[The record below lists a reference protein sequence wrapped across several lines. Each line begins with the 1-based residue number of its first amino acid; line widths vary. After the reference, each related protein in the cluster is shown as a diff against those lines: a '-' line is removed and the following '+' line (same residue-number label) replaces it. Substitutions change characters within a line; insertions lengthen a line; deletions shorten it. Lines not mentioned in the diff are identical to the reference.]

1 MICGRLAF
9 WAPWMATG
17 SGADERCLLAEVLT
31 KEAAFLFLDL
41 PSFLVERCWREEAAS
56 KATKIAMVAALEA
69 SLSSGFAGKVT
80 RLGARWAKK
89 DLSFEGLAYKGME
102 WATMLSAISGFASV
116 TLWMRGEES
125 SSVLFICFGEWER
138 EDAIGETPTE
148 TTLWDKNDSA

>member
-17 SGADERCLLAEVLT
+17 SGADVRCLLAEVLT

-69 SLSSGFAGKVT
+69 SLSSGFAG

-89 DLSFEGLAYKGME
+89 EVSSEGFAYKGIE
-102 WATMLSAISGFASV
+102 WATMLGAILGVASV
-116 TLWMRGEES
+116 TLWLRREES
-125 SSVLFICFGEWER
+125 SSVLLICFGEWER
-138 EDAIGETPTE
+138 EDAIGKTPTE

>member
-1 MICGRLAF
+1 
-9 WAPWMATG
+9 MAAG
-17 SGADERCLLAEVLT
+17 SGVDVRCLLAEVLT

-69 SLSSGFAGKVT
+69 SLSSGFAG

-89 DLSFEGLAYKGME
+89 EVSFAGLAFKGIE
-102 WATMLSAISGFASV
+102 WATMLGAILGVASV
-116 TLWMRGEES
+116 TLWLRREES
-125 SSVLFICFGEWER
+125 SSVLLICFREWER